1 MSERKKTFTLLF
13 GGYTMENENVPPAKM
28 SCKTKGIRRPEV
40 FHEQEEFTD
49 ANRKKKESDDHT
61 VGGF

>member
-1 MSERKKTFTLLF
+1 
-13 GGYTMENENVPPAKM
+13 MENENVPPAKNL
-28 SCKTKGIRRPEV
+28 CKAKSIRHPEV
-40 FHEQEEFTD
+40 FHEQEKFTD